1 VFQDLYDLR
10 PAGRPGDW
18 RKGNF
23 HDVTSSIA
31 DSQLEGT
38 GYHRLGVCPPGI
50 QGSAPGG
57 AGRPIRSHDG
67 HDRLPRTRGV
77 FVIGVPR
84 GSFHRPSARVIPP
97 RGAADRPLAAPH
109 RLLERGWCSTWHSR
123 LITSVTRHA
132 AHNPVGSPSTPGS
145 RFNGVDQ
152 SPIGI

>member
-1 VFQDLYDLR
+1 VRWACGRAQLTTTAPRGVAQKVFQDLYDLR

-50 QGSAPGG
+50 QGSARGG

-84 GSFHRPSARVIPP
+84 GSFHRPSARVIP
-97 RGAADRPLAAPH
+97 RLGAADRPLAAHTGCLSAGGVP
-109 RLLERGWCSTWHSR
+109 
-123 LITSVTRHA
+123 
-132 AHNPVGSPSTPGS
+132 PGTLA
-145 RFNGVDQ
+145 
-152 SPIGI
+152 